1 MLANMAVHYSSKT
14 DEWATP
20 QDFFDKLDNEFHFTL
35 DPCANEQ
42 NHKCEKFYT
51 KEQDGLS
58 QDWGGTPSSAILHT
72 ADRSES
78 GSSTHMNSQGKKIQS
93 WLCLFRLEQIQDGF
107 TTISTERLK

>member
-20 QDFFDKLDNEFHFTL
+20 QDFFDQLNNEFHFTL

-58 QDWGGTPSSAILHT
+58 RDWGGTPCSVIRLMAERLI
-72 ADRSES
+72 S
-78 GSSTHMNSQGKKIQS
+78 GSNTHTSSREKRTLP
-93 WLCLFRLEQIQDGF
+93 W
-107 TTISTERLK
+107 